1 MQYIML
7 AASAVFA
14 IIHFIQRPYANKTLN
29 LFDGL
34 VLLLVT
40 FIAMI
45 PLIDNSGLGLL
56 LIFTSLLPLA
66 CFIGL
71 AILIH
76 RKNMHNLIKYFK
88 PTARDYT
95 TNSNNKVQMREYDGV
110 VDDNKRKNSTICEM

>member
-1 MQYIML
+1 ML

-14 IIHFIQRPYANKTLN
+14 LIHFIQRPYANKTLN

-34 VLLLVT
+34 VLLLLT
-40 FIAMI
+40 LIAMI
-45 PLIDNSGLGLL
+45 SLIDNSGLGLL

-76 RKNMHNLIKYFK
+76 RKNIHKILQAN
-88 PTARDYT
+88 T
-95 TNSNNKVQMREYDGV
+95 S
-110 VDDNKRKNSTICEM
+110 